1 MSILDSPL
9 PSRFPPWLVITENGR
24 AVRQTGSEVSPS
36 MMGASVLAMRWICK
50 VSGTYQSAATI
61 AEAPVIATA
70 AATTKG
76 LDCSVMFLRF
86 LKPEPGPEAGNGG
99 GGLTGARRPIF

>member
-24 AVRQTGSEVSPS
+24 AFRQTGSEVSPS
-36 MMGASVLAMRWICK
+36 MMGASALAMRRICK
-50 VSGTYQSAATI
+50 VSETNQSVATI

-76 LDCSVMFLRF
+76 LDCSVMFLLF
-86 LKPEPGPEAGNGG
+86 LAGRRGPDPNCGGAAG
-99 GGLTGARRPIF
+99 